1 MSNVRDAVPPRPV
14 LLLPM
19 ALISGAVLVL
29 AQVLFDLRQPAVAA
43 LGLAVAACQLFAA
56 AAALRGGRLP
66 AGPRLMVSAA
76 GETYLAIQLGIAL
89 FAYPGTIPW
98 PNTPAAVLAPVVLAS
113 AWLLPEPA
121 HRRIVVIGYYIA
133 VVAPAIVVVVA
144 RGTAAAGN
152 ALTATAPLVVMS
164 VVLHAIL
171 RELTALEKGLVT
183 SHGDRETLERLAH
196 TDALTELPNRR
207 AVLAELNREAAVSAR
222 FGLPLAVIEFDL
234 DHFKEIN
241 DVYGHQTGDRVLAA
255 VARHVQRRLRATDM
269 IGRLGGEEF
278 LILAPGNGLAD
289 ATRLAEELCRSLREH
304 PMAGDRGWVTAS
316 FGVAVYEPGDTGD
329 AILARADQALYAAKR
344 DGRDRV
350 AVEQRNT
357 SPSNGRPVGDAFSRS
372 SSP

>member
-1 MSNVRDAVPPRPV
+1 MTQS
-14 LLLPM
+14 
-19 ALISGAVLVL
+19 
-29 AQVLFDLRQPAVAA
+29 LFDGRQPAMMAF
-43 LGLAVAACQLFAA
+43 GLAVAACQLFGAG
-56 AAALRGGRLP
+56 AALRGGRLS
-66 AGPRLMVSAA
+66 AGFKPMIWAIGDV
-76 GETYLAIQLGIAL
+76 YLAIQLGIAL
-89 FAYPGTIPW
+89 FAHPRTAPW
-98 PNTPAAVLAPVVLAS
+98 PLTAAIVLAPVVLAS
-113 AWLLPEPA
+113 GWLLSDAA
-121 HRRIVVIGYYIA
+121 HRWLAVIGYYLA
-133 VVAPAIVVVVA
+133 VVVPAIVFVVT
-144 RGTAAAGN
+144 RGVVGN
-152 ALTATAPLVVMS
+152 ALIATAPLVVMS
-164 VVLHAIL
+164 GAVHAIL
-171 RELTALEKGLVT
+171 KELTALEMGLVS

-207 AVLAELNREAAVSAR
+207 ALMAELNREAAMSAR

-241 DVYGHQTGDRVLAA
+241 DVYGHQTGDQVLAT

-269 IGRLGGEEF
+269 FGRLGGEEF
-278 LILAPGNGLAD
+278 LVLAAGNGLAD

-316 FGVAVYEPGDTGD
+316 FGVAVYEIGDTGD

-357 SPSNGRPVGDAFSRS
+357 SPAKGRTLGDALSPS

>member
-1 MSNVRDAVPPRPV
+1 M
-14 LLLPM
+14 LPM
-19 ALISGAVLVL
+19 ALISGAVLIL
-29 AQVLFDLRQPAVAA
+29 AQVLLDGQQPAVIA
-43 LGLAVAACQLFAA
+43 LGLAVAACQLFGAA
-56 AAALRGGRLP
+56 AVLRGGRLP
-66 AGPRLMVSAA
+66 ASANLMVSVAA
-76 GETYLAIQLGIAL
+76 ETYLAIQLGIAML
-89 FAYPGTIPW
+89 ANPATAPW
-98 PNTPAAVLAPVVLAS
+98 PNTLAAVLAPVVFVS
-113 AWLLPEPA
+113 AWLLSEAA
-121 HRRIVVIGYYIA
+121 HRGIAVIGYYMA
-133 VVAPAIVVVVA
+133 VVAPAIVLVVA
-144 RGTAAAGN
+144 RGTGAAGN
-152 ALTATAPLVVMS
+152 ALTATAPLVIVS
-164 VVLHAIL
+164 GVLHAIL

-183 SHGDRETLERLAH
+183 SHGDRENLERLAH

-207 AVLAELNREAAVSAR
+207 ALMAELNREAAVSAR

-241 DVYGHQTGDRVLAA
+241 DVYGHQTGDQVLAA

-269 IGRLGGEEF
+269 YGRLGGEEF

-289 ATRLAEELCRSLREH
+289 ATQLADELCRSLREH

-316 FGVAVYEPGDTGD
+316 FGVAVYEIGDTGD

-357 SPSNGRPVGDAFSRS
+357 NLSVGRPVGDTLSRS

>member
-1 MSNVRDAVPPRPV
+1 MSKVRDAVPPEPV

-19 ALISGAVLVL
+19 TLISGAILIL
-29 AQVLFDLRQPAVAA
+29 AQVLFDGRQPPVMAF
-43 LGLAVAACQLFAA
+43 GLAVAACQLLGAGA
-56 AAALRGGRLP
+56 VLRGGRLL
-66 AGPRLMVSAA
+66 AGFKPMVWAA
-76 GETYLAIQLGIAL
+76 AEVYLAIQLGITL
-89 FAYPGTIPW
+89 FAYPRAALW
-98 PNTPAAVLAPVVLAS
+98 PHPAAIVLAPVVLAS
-113 AWLLPEPA
+113 AWLLSEPA
-121 HRRIVVIGYYIA
+121 QRGLAVLGYYVA
-133 VVAPAIVVVVA
+133 VVAPAIVFAVA
-144 RGTAAAGN
+144 RGTAGG

-164 VVLHAIL
+164 GVLHAIL
-171 RELTALEKGLVT
+171 KELTALERGLVT

-207 AVLAELNREAAVSAR
+207 ALMAELNREAAMSAR

-241 DVYGHQTGDRVLAA
+241 DVYGHQTGDTVLAA

-269 IGRLGGEEF
+269 FGRLGGEEF
-278 LILAPGNGLAD
+278 LILAAGNGLAD

-316 FGVAVYEPGDTGD
+316 FGVAVYEIGDTGD

-357 SPSNGRPVGDAFSRS
+357 SPAAVRPVGDALSSS